1 MVNIDGP
8 MAYRSSISDSKPGL
22 KKGKEKGS
30 KFMGIIS
37 SSFLHLLVWWVGIMP
52 WPEERILRFSYASRL
67 IKY

>member
-8 MAYRSSISDSKPGL
+8 MAYRSSMSDSKPGL

-52 WPEERILRFSYASRL
+52 
-67 IKY
+67 